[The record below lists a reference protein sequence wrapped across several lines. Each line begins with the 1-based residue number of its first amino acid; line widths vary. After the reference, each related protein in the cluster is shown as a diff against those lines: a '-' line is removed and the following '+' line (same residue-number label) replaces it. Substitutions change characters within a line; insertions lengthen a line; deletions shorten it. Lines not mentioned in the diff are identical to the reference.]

1 MNKLM
6 YRLLTVSAIMLAVG
20 IVLPMLV
27 SSLNLPAAL
36 WNFLQIG
43 GIVGLVVF
51 GAAYLMTK
59 PKKQ

>member
-1 MNKLM
+1 MNTLM
-6 YRLLTVSAIMLAVG
+6 HRLLMFSAIMFAVG
-20 IVLPMLV
+20 IALPMLV
-27 SSLNLPAAL
+27 SSLNWPAGL

-43 GIVGLVVF
+43 GLVGLVVF